1 MCFRSD
7 TSVTPRNKPKDKTH
21 SDANYEN
28 AQVLAYQKITPQENK
43 TASLANASLCF
54 RVMPKCCRVGS
65 KQPETIGYLVQQTHA
80 ISTSLPSLHDLS
92 CSGKMSICLHCGL
105 LSQECQCER
114 AEYDSFQRHAL
125 GQNRRMLE
133 DIELG
138 GRGMVRMLDLV
149 GSPDL

>member
-1 MCFRSD
+1 ML
-7 TSVTPRNKPKDKTH
+7 PRNAKMLSSGNQTTG
-21 SDANYEN
+21 NN
-28 AQVLAYQKITPQENK
+28 
-43 TASLANASLCF
+43 
-54 RVMPKCCRVGS
+54 RVSR
-65 KQPETIGYLVQQTHA
+65 QQTHA